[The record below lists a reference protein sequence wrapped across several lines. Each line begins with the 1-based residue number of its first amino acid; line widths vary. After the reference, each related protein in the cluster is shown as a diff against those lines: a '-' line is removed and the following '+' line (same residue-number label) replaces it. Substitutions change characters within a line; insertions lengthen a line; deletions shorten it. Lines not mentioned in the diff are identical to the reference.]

1 MIRAI
6 EAASEAELARQVAED
21 YRAKGYEVTLRPR
34 SNLLPPSLA
43 AYEPDILARK
53 GDEAIVIEIRSRPAS
68 RRQPPLE
75 GLARAV
81 RALPGWRLELVLA
94 EPDIAFPLP
103 DTTLPWSEREAGRA
117 LDEAE
122 QLLKAGHT
130 EAALL
135 MAWAGTE
142 ATLRHVAEREDVK
155 AERNEANFLLERLTT
170 EGVLG
175 QREYQVLRDAL
186 AFRNAIA
193 HGLKPRTMVRSK
205 VRGLLRTARGLL
217 EPSLVS

>member
-21 YRAKGYEVTLRPR
+21 YRAKGYQVTMQPGPEQ
-34 SNLLPPSLA
+34 LPPSLS
-43 AYEPDILARK
+43 AYQPSILARK
-53 GDEAIVIEIRSRPAS
+53 GDDTVVIAIRSRPAS
-68 RRQPPLE
+68 RRRPPLE
-75 GLARAV
+75 GLAEAV

-103 DTTLPWSEREAGRA
+103 GTTLPWTEREAGRA

-122 QLLKAGHT
+122 QLLEAGHA

-142 ATLRHVAEREDVK
+142 ATLRLVAEREGVR
-155 AERNEANFLLERLTT
+155 AERNEANFLLDRLTT

-175 QREYQVLRDAL
+175 QREYQALRGAL
-186 AFRNAIA
+186 ALRNAIA
-193 HGLKPRTMVRSK
+193 HGLKSETSARSK
-205 VRGLLRTARGLL
+205 VSGLLRTARGLL

>member
-6 EAASEAELARQVAED
+6 EAASEAALARQIAED
-21 YRAKGYEVTLRPR
+21 YRTREYEVTMQPGPDQ
-34 SNLLPPSLA
+34 LPPSLS
-43 AYEPDILARK
+43 AYRPSILARK
-53 GDEAIVIEIRSRPAS
+53 GDETVVIEIRSRPAS
-68 RRQPPLE
+68 RRRPPLE
-75 GLARAV
+75 GLAGAV

-103 DTTLPWSEREAGRA
+103 VTTLPWSEREACRA

-122 QLLKAGHT
+122 ELLKAGHA

-142 ATLRHVAEREDVK
+142 ATLRLVAGREGVK

-175 QREYQVLRDAL
+175 QREYQVLNGAL
-186 AFRNAIA
+186 SLRNAIA
-193 HGLKPRTMVRSK
+193 HGLKPDGSVRSK
-205 VRGLLRTARGLL
+205 VPGLLRMARGLL
-217 EPSLVS
+217 EPSLVG

>member
-1 MIRAI
+1 MIPAI
-6 EAASEAELARQVAED
+6 EAASEAALARQIAED
-21 YRAKGYEVTLRPR
+21 YRTKGYQVTMQPGPDQ
-34 SNLLPPSLA
+34 LPQSLA
-43 AYEPDILARK
+43 AFAPDILARR
-53 GDEAIVIEIRSRPAS
+53 GDEAVVIEIRSRPAS

-75 GLARAV
+75 DLAREV

-103 DTTLPWSEREAGRA
+103 ATTLPWSEREAGRA
-117 LDEAE
+117 LNEAE
-122 QLLKAGHT
+122 QLLKAGHA

-142 ATLRHVAEREDVK
+142 ATLRLVAAREGVE

-175 QREYQVLRDAL
+175 QREYQTLNGAL
-186 AFRNAIA
+186 SLRNAIA
-193 HGLKPRTMVRSK
+193 HGLKPDASVRTK
-205 VRGLLRTARGLL
+205 VPGLLRVARGLL
-217 EPSLVS
+217 EPSLVD

>member
-6 EAASEAELARQVAED
+6 EAASEAALARQIAED
-21 YRAKGYEVTLRPR
+21 YRTKGYEVTLQPGPDQ
-34 SNLLPPSLA
+34 LPQSLA
-43 AYEPDILARK
+43 AYAPDILARK
-53 GDEAIVIEIRSRPAS
+53 GDEAVVIEIRSRPTS

-75 GLARAV
+75 GLAGAV

-103 DTTLPWSEREAGRA
+103 ATTLPWSEREAGQA

-122 QLLKAGHT
+122 ELLKAGHA

-142 ATLRHVAEREDVK
+142 ATLRLVAEREGVK
-155 AERNEANFLLERLTT
+155 AERQEANFLLERLTT

-175 QREYQVLRDAL
+175 QREYQVLNGAL
-186 AFRNAIA
+186 SLRNAIA
-193 HGLKPRTMVRSK
+193 HGLKPDAVVRSK
-205 VRGLLRTARGLL
+205 VPGLVRVARALL

>member
-6 EAASEAELARQVAED
+6 EAASEAALARQIAKD
-21 YRAKGYEVTLRPR
+21 YQTKGYDVVMQPGPDQ
-34 SNLLPPSLA
+34 LPPALSA
-43 AYEPDILARK
+43 HRPSILARK
-53 GDEAIVIEIRSRPAS
+53 NDEAVVIEIRSRPAS
-68 RRQPPLE
+68 RRRPPLE
-75 GLARAV
+75 GLAEAV

-103 DTTLPWSEREAGRA
+103 GTTLPWSEREAGRA

-122 QLLKAGHT
+122 ELLKAGHA

-135 MAWAGTE
+135 IAWAGTE
-142 ATLRHVAEREDVK
+142 ATLRLVAAREGVM
-155 AERNEANFLLERLTT
+155 AERNEANYLLERLAT

-175 QREYQVLRDAL
+175 QREYQTLNDAL
-186 AFRNAIA
+186 SLRNAIA
-193 HGLKPRTMVRSK
+193 HGLKPDAVVRSK
-205 VRGLLRTARGLL
+205 VPGLLRVARALL

>member
-6 EAASEAELARQVAED
+6 EAASGAELARQVAED
-21 YRAKGYEVTLRPR
+21 YRNKGYEVTLQPGPDQ
-34 SNLLPPSLA
+34 LPPSLSD
-43 AYEPDILARK
+43 YQPDLLARK
-53 GDEAIVIEIRSRPAS
+53 GDETVVVEIKSRPTS
-68 RRQPPLE
+68 RREPPLE
-75 GLARAV
+75 SLAKAV
-81 RALPGWRLELVLA
+81 RALPGWRLELLLA

-103 DTTLPWSEREAGRA
+103 ERTLPWSEREAGGA

-122 QLLKAGHT
+122 QLLKAGYA

-142 ATLRHVAEREDVK
+142 AALRLVAEREGVK
-155 AERNEANFLLERLTT
+155 AERNEANFLLNRLTA

-175 QREYQVLRDAL
+175 HREYQVLRGAL
-186 AFRNAIA
+186 SLRNAIA
-193 HGLKPRTMVRSK
+193 HGLKPDTIVRSK
-205 VRGLLRTARGLL
+205 VPGLLRTARGLL

>member
-6 EAASEAELARQVAED
+6 EAASQAELARQIADD
-21 YRAKGYEVTLRPR
+21 YRAKGYEVTLQPPPD
-34 SNLLPPSLA
+34 LLPPDLA
-43 AYEPDILARK
+43 AYAPDVLARK
-53 GDEAIVIEIRSRPAS
+53 GDEAVVIEIRSRPTS
-68 RRQPPLE
+68 RGQPPLE

-103 DTTLPWSEREAGRA
+103 ESTLPWSEREAAGA

-122 QLLKAGHT
+122 ALLEAGHA

-135 MAWAGTE
+135 IAWAGTE
-142 ATLRHVAEREDVK
+142 ATLRLVAEREGVA

-170 EGVLG
+170 EGVLA
-175 QREYQVLRDAL
+175 QREYQVLRGAL
-186 AFRNAIA
+186 SLRNAIA
-193 HGLKPRTMVRSK
+193 HGLKPDTAVRAK
-205 VRGLLRTARGLL
+205 VPGLLRTARGLL
-217 EPSLVS
+217 QPSLVS

>member
-1 MIRAI
+1 MIRTI
-6 EAASEAELARQVAED
+6 EAASEAELAREIAEG
-21 YRAKGYEVTLRPR
+21 YRTKGYDVVPQPQPDQ
-34 SNLLPPSLA
+34 LPPSLA
-43 AYEPDILARK
+43 AYAPDILARK
-53 GDEAIVIEIRSRPAS
+53 GDETVVVEIRSRPTS

-75 GLARAV
+75 GLAKAV

-103 DTTLPWSEREAGRA
+103 DSASPWTEREAGRA

-122 QLLKAGHT
+122 WLLEAGHA

-142 ATLRHVAEREDVK
+142 ATLRLVAEREGVEAQRK
-155 AERNEANFLLERLTT
+155 EANFLLERLTT

-175 QREYQVLRDAL
+175 QREYQILHGGLAL
-186 AFRNAIA
+186 RNAIA
-193 HGLKPRTMVRSK
+193 HGLKPDTMVRAK
-205 VRGLLRTARGLL
+205 VPGLLRTARKLL
-217 EPSLVS
+217 LPSLVS

>member
-6 EAASEAELARQVAED
+6 EAASGAELTRQVAED
-21 YRAKGYEVTLRPR
+21 YRSKGYEVSLQPGPDQ
-34 SNLLPPSLA
+34 LPPSLA
-43 AYEPDILARK
+43 GYRPDFVARK
-53 GDEAIVIEIRSRPAS
+53 GDETVVVEIKSRPTS
-68 RRQPPLE
+68 RREPPLE
-75 GLARAV
+75 SLAKAV
-81 RALPGWRLELVLA
+81 RALPGWRLDLVMA

-103 DTTLPWSEREAGRA
+103 GRTLPWTTQEAGKA
-117 LDEAE
+117 LDEADR
-122 QLLKAGHT
+122 LLEAGHA

-142 ATLRHVAEREDVK
+142 ATLRLVAEREGIK

-175 QREYQVLRDAL
+175 QREYQLLRDAL
-186 AFRNAIA
+186 ALRNAVA
-193 HGLKPRTMVRSK
+193 HGLKPDIVVRSK
-205 VRGLLRTARGLL
+205 VPGLLRTARGLL

>member
-6 EAASEAELARQVAED
+6 EAASGAELARQVAED
-21 YRAKGYEVTLRPR
+21 YRSKGYEVTLQPG
-34 SNLLPPSLA
+34 SDQLPPSLSD
-43 AYEPDILARK
+43 YQPDLVARK
-53 GDEAIVIEIRSRPAS
+53 GDEVVVVEIKSRPTS
-68 RRQPPLE
+68 RREPSLE
-75 GLARAV
+75 SLAKAV

-103 DTTLPWSEREAGRA
+103 GRTLPWTTQEAGKA
-117 LDEAE
+117 LDAAQ
-122 QLLKAGHT
+122 QLLESGHA

-142 ATLRHVAEREDVK
+142 ATLRLVAEREGVK
-155 AERNEANFLLERLTT
+155 VEWHEANFLLNRLTT

-175 QREYQVLRDAL
+175 QREYQVLRGAL
-186 AFRNAIA
+186 ALRNAIA
-193 HGLKPRTMVRSK
+193 HGLKPDTMVRSK
-205 VRGLLRTARGLL
+205 VPGLLRTARGLL